1 MPSINAATIS
11 PPAGKRWREA
21 PEDGH
26 RESCG
31 HTASVTDV
39 RNPAIA
45 RWQTHT
51 HNQRGRSGQA
61 GDKIHRGIRLRVGPC
76 KTEEYYAGKN
86 GGACLNNL

>member
-1 MPSINAATIS
+1 MPASYAAS
-11 PPAGKRWREA
+11 GVLAA
-21 PEDGH
+21 
-26 RESCG
+26 
-31 HTASVTDV
+31 
-39 RNPAIA
+39 N
-45 RWQTHT
+45 T

>member
-1 MPSINAATIS
+1 MMPPKASHNAGQLRSVGRTC
-11 PPAGKRWREA
+11 GKRT
-21 PEDGH
+21 P
-26 RESCG
+26 
-31 HTASVTDV
+31 
-39 RNPAIA
+39 
-45 RWQTHT
+45 

>member
-1 MPSINAATIS
+1 MMPPKASHNAGQLRSIGRTC
-11 PPAGKRWREA
+11 GKR
-21 PEDGH
+21 
-26 RESCG
+26 
-31 HTASVTDV
+31 
-39 RNPAIA
+39 
-45 RWQTHT
+45 T

>member
-1 MPSINAATIS
+1 MPASYAASGVLAANAH
-11 PPAGKRWREA
+11 P
-21 PEDGH
+21 
-26 RESCG
+26 
-31 HTASVTDV
+31 
-39 RNPAIA
+39 
-45 RWQTHT
+45 